1 VDLSIVLVN
10 FNDGPRL
17 RACLSS
23 LAQNPPAAE
32 HEILVVDNASA
43 DGSPDAV
50 RREFPAVR
58 VLANPVNAGFSAAN
72 NRGVAESRGPFLL
85 FLNTD
90 TIVPAGALDALL
102 ARVASDASIGGVGPA
117 LIRAPGDYQVS
128 FGNRVGFFAQIFQKF
143 VLNPRWKRALRR
155 RGAGRA
161 AKKER
166 EVGWLSAACL
176 LCRREAFERAGGFD
190 ERFFIYFEDVDLCAR
205 IRAAGWRLH
214 FVPSVE
220 VRHEGGATTTATPER
235 RAASRLEY
243 RRSQARY
250 YRKHASRA
258 SRLLLRASLRVN
270 VASLRLRGAFRGEAG
285 RALAEG
291 YRRLLRGEEGP

>member
-17 RACLSS
+17 RACLAS

-32 HEILVVDNASA
+32 HEILVVDNAST

-72 NRGVAESRGPFLL
+72 NRGVAEGRGPFLL

-102 ARVASDASIGGVGPA
+102 TRVASDASVGAVGPA
-117 LIRAPGDYQVS
+117 LIHAPGDYQVS
-128 FGNRVGFFAQIFQKF
+128 FGNRVGFFAQIFQKL
-143 VLNPRWKRALRR
+143 VVNPHVKRALR

-161 AKKER
+161 AKNER

-190 ERFFIYFEDVDLCAR
+190 ERFFIYFEDIDLCAR
-205 IRAAGWRLH
+205 IRAVGWRLR
-214 FVPSVE
+214 FIPSVE

-258 SRLLLRASLRVN
+258 SRLLLGASLRMN
-270 VASLRLRGAFRGEAG
+270 VAFLRLRGAFRGKAG